1 MPHPAI
7 AKDQVAV
14 VTGGASGIGFAAAK
28 RFLQAGMKVAI
39 ADLNADHLARAAEL
53 LAHGRKHGIA
63 PADFLPGMI
72 SGALMLLAL
81 RAVLAGA
88 GWMVPTLCLLAA
100 GGAHLVDVLRRWR

>member
-1 MPHPAI
+1 M
-7 AKDQVAV
+7 QMMSELF
-14 VTGGASGIGFAAAK
+14 ASGTVVDAVLIFVLVEAIGVIGYWLWRK
-28 RFLQAGMKVAI
+28 R
-39 ADLNADHLARAAEL
+39 
-53 LAHGRKHGIA
+53 GIA

>member
-1 MPHPAI
+1 MQMMSELFANGTVVDAVLIFLLVEAI
-7 AKDQVAV
+7 AV
-14 VTGGASGIGFAAAK
+14 IGYWLWRK
-28 RFLQAGMKVAI
+28 R
-39 ADLNADHLARAAEL
+39 
-53 LAHGRKHGIA
+53 GIA

-88 GWMVPTLCLLAA
+88 GWMVPTLCLMAA

>member
-1 MPHPAI
+1 M
-7 AKDQVAV
+7 QMMSELF
-14 VTGGASGIGFAAAK
+14 ASGTVVDAVLIFLLVEAIGVIGYWLWRK
-28 RFLQAGMKVAI
+28 R
-39 ADLNADHLARAAEL
+39 
-53 LAHGRKHGIA
+53 GIA

-88 GWMVPTLCLLAA
+88 GWMVPTLCLMAA

>member
-1 MPHPAI
+1 M
-7 AKDQVAV
+7 QMMSELF
-14 VTGGASGIGFAAAK
+14 ASGTVVDAVLIFLLVEAIGVIGYWLWRK
-28 RFLQAGMKVAI
+28 R
-39 ADLNADHLARAAEL
+39 
-53 LAHGRKHGIA
+53 GIA

>member
-1 MPHPAI
+1 M
-7 AKDQVAV
+7 QMMSELF
-14 VTGGASGIGFAAAK
+14 ASGAFVDWVLIFLVVEAAAVIGYWLWRK
-28 RFLQAGMKVAI
+28 R
-39 ADLNADHLARAAEL
+39 
-53 LAHGRKHGIA
+53 GIA

-88 GWMVPTLCLLAA
+88 GWMVPTLCLMAA